1 MTLPP
6 LTRLVATAAAALL
19 AIAAAGPVAS
29 SVPSAAPV
37 GTDWHIP
44 RRPSILDGYKNV
56 VVIFQENHSFDNL
69 YGSWGKVGKS
79 RVDGPRHAT
88 AAQKRQIGQD
98 GKVYKCLLQ
107 NDVNL
112 TSPKPLAS
120 SCADPGSRHRR
131 QRIPQPTLH
140 DRRLHRADGHD
151 LSGTG
156 SLRTQRSPERH
167 R

>member
-112 TSPKPLAS
+112 TSPAAPSHLRGHR
-120 SCADPGSRHRR
+120 PRHRR

-151 LSGTG
+151 LPGTG
-156 SLRTQRSPERH
+156 SLRTKRSPERH